1 MVEKEFNS
9 IMRMYREAPR
19 LPFWNFKDGE
29 SHLNFFQNF
38 MVKAGIFEQHLST
51 FVTRTALCHFS
62 EATTLI
68 LEIPKV
74 VSLQMDVNNDY
85 ECANNE
91 IHVIKE
97 KLKELDEKQMN
108 EICEIENF
116 LVSKA

>member
-1 MVEKEFNS
+1 M
-9 IMRMYREAPR
+9 
-19 LPFWNFKDGE
+19 
-29 SHLNFFQNF
+29 LNFFRNF
-38 MVKAGIFEQHLST
+38 MVKAGNFEEHLST

>member
-1 MVEKEFNS
+1 
-9 IMRMYREAPR
+9 
-19 LPFWNFKDGE
+19 
-29 SHLNFFQNF
+29 
-38 MVKAGIFEQHLST
+38 
-51 FVTRTALCHFS
+51 
-62 EATTLI
+62 
-68 LEIPKV
+68 
-74 VSLQMDVNNDY
+74 MDVNNDY